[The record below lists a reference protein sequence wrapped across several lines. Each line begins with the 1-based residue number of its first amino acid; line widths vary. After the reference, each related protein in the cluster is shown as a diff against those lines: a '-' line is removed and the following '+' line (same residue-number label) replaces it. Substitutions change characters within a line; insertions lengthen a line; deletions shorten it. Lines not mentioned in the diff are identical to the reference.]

1 MTLTIHLKPDQIEA
15 LPEAMKGGWGHKTG
29 IKLYMFSMIMALLSA
44 GERGITGDW
53 VTDIPQ
59 TEPILWM
66 FTTSATHP
74 RPLPEMISLGEIIYM
89 WYLDLPEV
97 VSL

>member
-1 MTLTIHLKPDQIEA
+1 MGSGLYLLRFTMSRLQKKSQWGQIIHV
-15 LPEAMKGGWGHKTG
+15 
-29 IKLYMFSMIMALLSA
+29 FSMIMALLSA